1 MMKFS
6 RFRLIAV
13 EAAGATELPTT
24 NKSLHICYPEMYTT
38 TTTTTTIGRRWKRKD
53 EGNVEQNVENNEVD
67 YRWLAFVMQSVERR
81 SRLFI

>member
-1 MMKFS
+1 
-6 RFRLIAV
+6 
-13 EAAGATELPTT
+13 
-24 NKSLHICYPEMYTT
+24 MYTT